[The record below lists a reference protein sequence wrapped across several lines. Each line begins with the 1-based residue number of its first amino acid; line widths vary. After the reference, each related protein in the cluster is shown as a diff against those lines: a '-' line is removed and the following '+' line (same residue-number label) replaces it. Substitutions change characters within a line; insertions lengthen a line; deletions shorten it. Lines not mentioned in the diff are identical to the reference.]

1 MNDAANLNVE
11 SARNDLYRAA
21 LRFWAR
27 EGKYDETEIIE
38 WFDNLFNTYP
48 TLDHIPYREPVWE
61 SFFVRWPINLPRK
74 PDGKVDAEALDQMTF
89 LQRALITAQA
99 AEVADTC
106 ATGGGDDTWF
116 DYLPAGIR
124 LLESLQ
130 SEEWATVFAE
140 YVDTIAPLDDDERM
154 DAEIEFDNR
163 GNFYVMD
170 VTTPLLNPYF
180 YPNK

>member
-1 MNDAANLNVE
+1 MEMHRILE
-11 SARNDLYRAA
+11 QSRKDLYRVA
-21 LRFWAR
+21 LSYWA
-27 EGKYDETEIIE
+27 EAGGYDNNEIQA
-38 WFDNLFNTYP
+38 WFNDLLETYP
-48 TLDHIPYREPVWE
+48 SIDHIPYNEPVWE
-61 SFFVRWPINLPRK
+61 SFFVRWPINLPRNAE
-74 PDGKVDAEALDQMTF
+74 GKVDTAALDQMTF

-99 AEVADTC
+99 AEVAETC

-140 YVDTIAPLDDDERM
+140 YVDTIASLDDDERM